1 MLFDDITWSE
11 GMKEAWREIVASK
24 AYASYEN
31 FERMG
36 ALWI

>member
-11 GMKEAWREIVASK
+11 GMKEAWREILASK
-24 AYASYEN
+24 AYTSYEN